1 MIILIVGLPVFTQKI
16 SNDLNEFDKSNRY
29 IALNTYY
36 SWKDKFL
43 FFLLLPFSK
52 IVISFNGVTD
62 NSRVLNWTILYNKK
76 LIMQWM
82 GTDALLAMKRFKE
95 NTINRKYI
103 DYAIHFVDSP
113 WQEKEVKSV
122 QLNPKFIRFKYGREI
137 KPLDRYPDIHVL
149 SYIAQN
155 KQEFYGIKKIIK
167 AAEQFP
173 SIEFRIAG
181 MTKCDFKIPDNVKA
195 IGWLDSVGMEREL
208 KNAAI
213 FVRMTDHDGFSVSVI
228 EAISI
233 GAEVIWSHNA
243 ECVHYVQ
250 NIEEL
255 NHAIK
260 NTVEK
265 IKNRDYKPNQKT
277 IDFAKT
283 YYGKSELMHNYIQE
297 LNNIIN
303 K

>member
-1 MIILIVGLPVFTQKI
+1 MIILIVGLPVFTHKI
-16 SNDLNEFDKSNRY
+16 SNDLNEFDKSNKY

-36 SWKDKFL
+36 SWKDKVL
-43 FFLLLPFSK
+43 FFLLLPFSR

-62 NSRVLNWTILYNKK
+62 NSRVLNWTIRFNKK

-82 GTDALLAMKRFKE
+82 GTDALLAMIRFKE

-103 DYAIHFVDSP
+103 DFATHFVDSP
-113 WQEKEVKSV
+113 WQEEEVKSV
-122 QLNPKFIRFKYGREI
+122 ELNPKFIRFKYGREI
-137 KPLDRYPDIHVL
+137 KPLERYPDIHIL

-167 AAEQFP
+167 AAQQFP
-173 SIEFRIAG
+173 TIEFRIAG
-181 MTKCDFKIPDNVKA
+181 MKKCDYKIPDNVKA
-195 IGWLDSVGMEREL
+195 IGWLDSVEMEEEL

-233 GAEVIWSHNA
+233 GAEVIWSHKA
-243 ECVHYVQ
+243 ECVHYVKD
-250 NIEEL
+250 IGEL

-260 NTVEK
+260 IAIKQVED
-265 IKNRDYKPNQKT
+265 REYKPNQKT
-277 IDFAKT
+277 IDFAKK
-283 YYGKSELMHNYIQE
+283 YYGKSDLMHNYIKE
-297 LNNIIN
+297 LNNVI
-303 K
+303 KK